1 MAVEILRLRNDG
13 PAGRKAGAIIAIK
26 ECEDFKE
33 CVWGR
38 DECPP
43 VFDRQR
49 VNGIQK
55 AQLPPEM
62 LEYGGHKS
70 RVLLDKGRLS
80 LASMLVLDGLGMV
93 ALDLAELMTATVDQ
107 GKDWN
112 VEAKVVK

>member
-13 PAGRKAGAIIAIK
+13 PAGRKAGAIINIK
-26 ECEDFKE
+26 ECEDFEE

-38 DECPP
+38 AECPP

-49 VNGIQK
+49 INGIKK

-62 LEYGGHKS
+62 LEFGGHKS
-70 RVLLDKGRLS
+70 RVLLDKERMPLES
-80 LASMLVLDGLGMV
+80 KLTLDGLGMV
-93 ALDLAELMTATVDQ
+93 ALDLAELTAATVDQ

-112 VEAKVVK
+112 VEAEVIK